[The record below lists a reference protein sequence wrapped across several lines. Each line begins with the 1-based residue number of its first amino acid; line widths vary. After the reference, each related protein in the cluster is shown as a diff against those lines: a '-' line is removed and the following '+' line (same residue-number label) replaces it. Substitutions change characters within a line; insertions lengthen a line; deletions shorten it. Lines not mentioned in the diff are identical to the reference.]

1 MATSC
6 RTTNPFVMTIKPLA
20 EVLERAGITYAIGG
34 SVASSVRGDMR
45 ATNDVDII
53 AEIGVA
59 QVDALVAA
67 LGPDWYAD
75 AEQIRASIR
84 SGRSFNV
91 IYIPVAQKVV
101 IFQATRHFHRAQLDR
116 ATEVEV
122 PLFDDKR
129 AYPVTTAEDILLAKL
144 EWYAA
149 GGQVSE
155 MQWRD
160 ITSILAVARG
170 LDHAYL
176 QSWAQRL
183 GVAPSLARAIEE
195 SRD

>member
-1 MATSC
+1 
-6 RTTNPFVMTIKPLA
+6 MTIKPLA
-20 EVLERAGITYAIGG
+20 QALERAGIAYAIGG
-34 SVASSVRGDMR
+34 SVASSVRGDVR
-45 ATNDVDII
+45 ATNDVDIV
-53 AEIGVA
+53 AQIGVA

-67 LGPDWYAD
+67 LGPEWYAD
-75 AEQIRASIR
+75 AEQMRASIR
-84 SGRSFNV
+84 SARSFNV
-91 IYIPVAQKVV
+91 TYIPLAQKVV
-101 IFQATRHFHRAQLDR
+101 IFQATRDFHRAQLDR

-129 AYPVTTAEDILLAKL
+129 AYPVTSAEDILLAKL

-160 ITSILAVARG
+160 ITSVLAIARG

-176 QSWAQRL
+176 EEWAGRL
-183 GVAPSLARAIEE
+183 GVAPLLARAIEE